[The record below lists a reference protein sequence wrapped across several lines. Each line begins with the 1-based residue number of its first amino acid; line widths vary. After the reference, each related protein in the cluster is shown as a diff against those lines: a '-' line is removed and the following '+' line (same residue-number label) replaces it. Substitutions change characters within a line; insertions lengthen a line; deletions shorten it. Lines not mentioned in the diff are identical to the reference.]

1 MIRAAA
7 ANPETK
13 RKHIAMCGIAGLIH
27 RGASSNVGAEM
38 TAMLKALKHRGPDS
52 TGFAVYGKPVEGDY
66 VMRVKVAEQEDMAKG
81 HGIHAVIKD
90 RIAQLEARLAEHGAE
105 IKTKQNATEYALRYV
120 IGHEGDTE
128 DMARHIEEI
137 EGVEILSLGNGLE
150 LIKDLGDAATVSNQ
164 YGLGNFDGT
173 HGIGHTRMATES
185 DVDIRSAHPYWA
197 FPYNDVSVVHNGQ
210 ITNYWIMRREMERR
224 GHRFMSNCDS
234 ELLAVY
240 TAHNLANGVSLEES
254 LRRSIQEIDGVFT
267 YLVATKDQLGMAKD
281 TMAAKPL
288 VLYES
293 DDLIALASEEVA
305 IRAILPQEIDTYDP
319 YDEEVRVWQA

>member
-1 MIRAAA
+1 
-7 ANPETK
+7 
-13 RKHIAMCGIAGLIH
+13 MCGIAGLIH
-27 RGASSNVGAEM
+27 KGKSSNVGGEM
-38 TAMLKALKHRGPDS
+38 TAMLQALKHRGPDS
-52 TGFAVYGKPVEGDY
+52 TGYAVYGEPTEGDY
-66 VMRVKVAEQEDMAKG
+66 VLRLKVAEAEDMAKG
-81 HGIHAVIKD
+81 RGIHQVLAD
-90 RIAQLEARLAEHGAE
+90 RIAEVEAIMQEHGVTV
-105 IKTKQNATEYALRYV
+105 KTKENATEYALRYL
-120 IGHEGDTE
+120 ISHDGNTTALAE
-128 DMARHIEEI
+128 HIEETD
-137 EGVEILSLGNGLE
+137 GVEILSLGNGLE
-150 LIKDLGDAATVSNQ
+150 LIKDLGDASDVAGL
-164 YGLGNFDGT
+164 YGLNEFNGT

-210 ITNYWIMRREMERR
+210 ITNYWIMRRQMERK

-240 TAHNLANGVSLEES
+240 TANNLANGVTLEQS
-254 LRRSIQEIDGVFT
+254 LRNSIEEIDGVFT

-293 DDLIALASEEVA
+293 DDLIAMASEEVA